1 MRHLPQNVAGV
12 LALDRK
18 DDHIVVI
25 QVDLIDAPSN
35 PEWHVVV
42 AVRSTQEQPV
52 LAECVE
58 MGAGTCHPDDI
69 AA

>member
-1 MRHLPQNVAGV
+1 
-12 LALDRK
+12 LALHRK

-42 AVRSTQEQPV
+42 AARSTQEQPV

-58 MGAGTCHPDDI
+58 MGGRVVPPR
-69 AA
+69 